1 MAQLR
6 WPTVVPLGKITV
18 TGASTPVNL
27 AVNCGPLGGQV
38 QNQGTPQVIALPGT
52 PLRQLV
58 LTNIGDG
65 VAFLMPKGKLAATDP
80 GLIIAAIPSGSIIYL
95 PNGQPF
101 EGGFLPEN
109 YDLDCSA
116 ACVVYGCGI
125 ING

>member
-1 MAQLR
+1 MAPNK
-6 WPTVVPLGKITV
+6 WPTIVPLGKFTI
-18 TGASTPVNL
+18 GAASSTVNL

-52 PLRQLV
+52 PLRQLI
-58 LTNIGDG
+58 LTNTGNG
-65 VAFLMPKGKLAATDP
+65 VAFLLPKGNTAAANPD
-80 GLIIAAIPSGSIIYL
+80 LILLAIPSGATVYL

-109 YDLDCSA
+109 YDLDGSA
-116 ACVVYGCGI
+116 ACTVYGCGI

>member
-1 MAQLR
+1 MAQR
-6 WPTVVPLGKITV
+6 WPTIVPLGKLTV
-18 TGASTPVNL
+18 AGVGTTLNL
-27 AVNCGPLGGQV
+27 AVNCGPLAGQV

-58 LTNIGDG
+58 LTNTGAG
-65 VAFLMPKGKLAATDP
+65 VAFLMPKGKTAAANPD
-80 GLIIAAIPSGSIIYL
+80 LILAAIPSGTTLYL

-116 ACVVYGCGI
+116 ACTVYGCGI
-125 ING
+125 LNG